1 MRRSCNVF
9 VSVSVVI
16 KSSFSIKLCS
26 RKNHSCV
33 SSEQIFPYAINLN
46 ITEKEHSPDEADN
59 YPVLR
64 NFKPEIKVYNTL
76 CLNFILLNLVVPFLG
91 FFFLFLVAIPLP
103 KGSKNKYYTKMTKC
117 NNNNF

>member
-9 VSVSVVI
+9 VSVVSVVSFVSVVI

-46 ITEKEHSPDEADN
+46 ITEKNHIPDEADN

-76 CLNFILLNLVVPFLG
+76 YLTFILLNLV
-91 FFFLFLVAIPLP
+91 FLFLDFSP
-103 KGSKNKYYTKMTKC
+103 
-117 NNNNF
+117 FW